1 VLAGV
6 VGIALTGGSQSE
18 RPTELVAPSPAT
30 PAASLTVP
38 RPTVDPARDRAL
50 LVRGWVAETRRDLR
64 VMVTTG
70 RGRPIDIAQI
80 DPTGMPR
87 NGMVPF
93 EAMFRIPRAL
103 ADPGG
108 GMFVVPVGTAG
119 NDLGI
124 DRVLVQGAVVELVVR

>member
-1 VLAGV
+1 VLAGI

-18 RPTELVAPSPAT
+18 RPTEAVAPSSPPPAPSVT
-30 PAASLTVP
+30 LP

-50 LVRGWVAETRRDLR
+50 LVRGWVSQTRRDVR

-70 RGRPIDIAQI
+70 RGGPIDIAQI

-93 EAMFRIPRAL
+93 EATFRIPRAL

-108 GMFVVPVGTAG
+108 GLFVVPVGAGG
-119 NDLGI
+119 NDLGV
-124 DRVLVQGAVVELVVR
+124 DRVPVEGSVVDLVVR